1 MFDKHTHFH
10 FIGICGI
17 GMSGIAK
24 ILLQQNYKV
33 SGCDKNLD
41 PIRVNELKKLGCI
54 INHHQSQ
61 ACSDSSINIIVRS
74 SDIFLTH
81 PEIIAA
87 KNKNISIKLRAEILA
102 DIMQEHNNS
111 IAIAGSHGKTTTS
124 SLLSHILLQT
134 DLNPTIIVGGH
145 IHNINSNAEYRNKNY
160 LVAEA
165 DESDKSFLFLPKKF
179 TITTNIDQ
187 EHLGVY
193 KDLEDIKNNFLKFIN
208 TTTQDGLNILCI
220 DNSEVKS
227 IIPQINTKY
236 KTYGISN
243 QATFQIK
250 NIKLEEFKSSFTI
263 FNNESKT
270 DLGTWSVNLPGHHN
284 VLNAT
289 STIIL
294 GLHLGLTPLIIQKGL
309 NSFQG
314 VDRRFTL
321 KGISKNG
328 ALIYDDYA
336 HHPTE
341 IKATLPVA
349 RKIAKNKL
357 IVIFQPQRYS
367 RTKHLWNEFIDSFAT
382 SIIDELIITDIYPA
396 NEPSIPGIS
405 SLNMVKQIKDL
416 NSNLS
421 ITYLPFTE
429 NGQKIIDLIT
439 LKSNKNDLILFLGAG
454 KINQLISSIK

>member
-41 PIRVNELKKLGCI
+41 PIRVHELEKLGCI

-61 ACSDSSINIIVRS
+61 TCNDSSINIIVRS
-74 SDIFLTH
+74 SDIPLTH

-102 DIMQEHNNS
+102 DIMQEHNNA

-124 SLLSHILLQT
+124 SLLSHILLET
-134 DLNPTIIVGGH
+134 GLNPTIIVGGH
-145 IHNINSNAEYRNKNY
+145 IHSLNSNAEYGNKNY

-165 DESDKSFLFLPKKF
+165 DESDKSFLLLPKKF
-179 TITTNIDQ
+179 AITTNIDQ

-220 DNSEVKS
+220 DNSEIKS

-236 KTYGISN
+236 TTYGTSN
-243 QATFQIK
+243 QAIFQIK
-250 NIKLEEFKSSFTI
+250 DIKLDSFKSSFSL

-270 DLGTWSVNLPGHHN
+270 NLGTWSVNLPGHHN

-294 GLHLGLTPLIIQKGL
+294 GLHLGLESTIIQKGL

-314 VDRRFTL
+314 VDRRFTF
-321 KGISKNG
+321 KGISNNG

-349 RKIAKNKL
+349 RKVSKNKL
-357 IVIFQPQRYS
+357 LVIFQPQRYS
-367 RTKHLWNEFIDSFAT
+367 RTKHLWQEFIDSFAT
-382 SIIDELIITDIYPA
+382 SNIDELIITDIYPA
-396 NEPSIPGIS
+396 NELPIPEIS
-405 SLNMVKQIKDL
+405 TPNMVKQIKSL
-416 NSNLS
+416 NSKLS
-421 ITYLPFTE
+421 VSYLPFTE
-429 NGQKIIDLIT
+429 NGQEIIDLIA
-439 LKSNKNDLILFLGAG
+439 LKSNKDDLILFLGAG
-454 KINQLISSIK
+454 KVNQLIPFIK